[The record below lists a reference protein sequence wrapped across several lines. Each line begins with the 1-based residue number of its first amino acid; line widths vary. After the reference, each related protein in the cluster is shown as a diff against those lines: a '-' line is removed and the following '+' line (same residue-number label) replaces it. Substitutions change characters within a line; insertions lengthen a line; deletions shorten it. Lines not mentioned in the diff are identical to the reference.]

1 MLQLS
6 QRPLTGSKADGRLF
20 VGRDAELRRL
30 ERAAQLDFNLLV
42 LGERGI
48 GLTSLMRQHQRRI
61 EDAGRPCFYMSGTKI
76 KGSEQV
82 FDAIQTR
89 GMGRGQIPDLVREVM
104 GLPEELSPFHNLVW
118 DILRVKAEDLPVVIL
133 DDMRDPKL
141 THRMFGRYRDEMWEL
156 PCRWVVCG
164 LTRHRSEYLTPPADT
179 FFETEITIGPM
190 DDSVAGDLLEA
201 RLATAKGEDAR
212 SVELI
217 RSNYE
222 QIIKEGGGSPRQ
234 ILASARDTLLRDV
247 GETASREHSRQQAT
261 KLGETEG
268 RVWQYLLTHG
278 PASAS
283 DEELLDYFGITRAR
297 ATQVLG
303 RLEEAGLVTAH
314 YEKQS
319 AGRPRKVYRAG
330 SPGNSAK
337 S

>member
-30 ERAAQLDFNLLV
+30 ERAAQLDFNVLA

-48 GLTSLMRQHQRRI
+48 GLTSLIRQHQRRM
-61 EDAGRPCFYMSGTKI
+61 EEAGRPCFYMSGTKI
-76 KGSEQV
+76 KSSEQV
-82 FDAIQTR
+82 FEAIQTG
-89 GMGRGQIPDLVREVM
+89 GMVRNDTLSSVRKALGLPQTDSVFHELVRKINREADNV
-104 GLPEELSPFHNLVW
+104 PLVF
-118 DILRVKAEDLPVVIL
+118 L
-133 DDMRDPKL
+133 DDMHDPKL

-164 LTRHRSEYLTPPADT
+164 LTRHRSEYLTPPADA
-179 FFETEITIGPM
+179 FFEAENVIGPV

-222 QIIKEGGGSPRQ
+222 QIIKEGGGNPRQ
-234 ILASARDTLLRDV
+234 ILASARDTLLRGV

-261 KLGETEG
+261 KLGGTEG

>member
-1 MLQLS
+1 MLHLS

-30 ERAAQLDFNLLV
+30 ERAAQLDFNVLA

-48 GLTSLMRQHQRRI
+48 GLTSLIRQHQRRM
-61 EDAGRPCFYMSGTKI
+61 EEAGRPCFYLSGTKI
-76 KGSEQV
+76 KSSEQV
-82 FDAIQTR
+82 FEAIQTR
-89 GMGRGQIPDLVREVM
+89 GMVRDDTLSSVRKALGLPQTDSVFHELVRKINRKADNV
-104 GLPEELSPFHNLVW
+104 PLVF
-118 DILRVKAEDLPVVIL
+118 L

-164 LTRHRSEYLTPPADT
+164 LTRHRSEYLTPPADA
-179 FFETEITIGPM
+179 FFEAEIVIGPV

-247 GETASREHSRQQAT
+247 GETASREHSREQAT
-261 KLGETEG
+261 KLGGTEG

-283 DEELLDYFGITRAR
+283 DEELLDNFGITRAR

-303 RLEEAGLVTAH
+303 RLEEAGLATAH

>member
-1 MLQLS
+1 M
-6 QRPLTGSKADGRLF
+6 GSKADGRLF

-30 ERAAQLDFNLLV
+30 ERAAQLDFNVLA

-48 GLTSLMRQHQRRI
+48 GLTSLMRQHQRRM
-61 EDAGRPCFYMSGTKI
+61 EEAGRPCFYLSGTKI

-82 FDAIQTR
+82 FDAMQTG
-89 GMGRGQIPDLVREVM
+89 GMGSGQIPDLVRKVA
-104 GLPEELSPFHNLVW
+104 GLPEERSAFHDLVW
-118 DILRVKAEDLPVVIL
+118 DILRVKADDLPVVIL
-133 DDMRDPKL
+133 DDMHDPKL
-141 THRMFGRYRDEMWEL
+141 THQIFGRYRDEIWEL

-164 LTRHRSEYLTPPADT
+164 LTRHRSEYLTPPADA
-179 FFETEITIGPM
+179 FFEAEIVIGPV

-234 ILASARDTLLRDV
+234 ILATARDTILRDV
-247 GETASREHSRQQAT
+247 EENASLERLRQEAA
-261 KLGETEG
+261 KLGEAEG

-283 DEELLDYFGITRAR
+283 DEELLDNYGITRAR
-297 ATQVLG
+297 AAQVLG
-303 RLEEAGLVTAH
+303 RLEKAGLVVTH
-314 YEKQS
+314 HEKRGM
-319 AGRPRKVYRAG
+319 GRPRKFYRAG
-330 SPGNSAK
+330 IPHQEVA
-337 S
+337 

>member
-30 ERAAQLDFNLLV
+30 ERAAQLDFNVLA

-48 GLTSLMRQHQRRI
+48 GLTSLMRQHQRRM
-61 EDAGRPCFYMSGTKI
+61 EDAGRPCFYLSGTKI
-76 KGSEQV
+76 KSSEQV
-82 FDAIQTR
+82 FEAIQTS
-89 GMGRGQIPDLVREVM
+89 GMVRDDTLSSVRKALGLLQTDSVFHELVRKINRKAGNV
-104 GLPEELSPFHNLVW
+104 PLVF
-118 DILRVKAEDLPVVIL
+118 L

-141 THRMFGRYRDEMWEL
+141 THQMFGRYRDEMWEL

-164 LTRHRSEYLTPPADT
+164 LTRHRSEYLTPPADA
-179 FFETEITIGPM
+179 FFEAEIAIGPM

-217 RSNYE
+217 RSDYE
-222 QIIKEGGGSPRQ
+222 QIIREGGGNPRQ
-234 ILASARDTLLRDV
+234 ILASARDTLLRGV
-247 GETASREHSRQQAT
+247 GETASREHSQQQAT

-283 DEELLDYFGITRAR
+283 DEELLDNYGITRAR
-297 ATQVLG
+297 AAQVLG
-303 RLEEAGLVTAH
+303 RLEEAGLVVTH
-314 YEKQS
+314 HEKQGV
-319 AGRPRKVYRAG
+319 GRPRKFYRAG
-330 SPGNSAK
+330 IPHQEVA
-337 S
+337 